1 MTNNIVNLFGRRGPV
16 IVNAN
21 PYDGS
26 CPHCGDAD
34 GMLNVGPDHWVVCRA
49 HKTKWRI
56 GSNLY
61 SSWRED
67 RNATRFSCLKA
78 SPPVTTRHRCHR
90 SSPSVIVRHH
100 SPPPDPPLSTSD
112 AGDA

>member
-1 MTNNIVNLFGRRGPV
+1 MTSNIVNLFGRRGPT
-16 IVNAN
+16 IANAN

-34 GMLNVGPDHWVVCRA
+34 VMFNIGPDHWVVCHA

-61 SSWRED
+61 SSWRDQTEAD
-67 RNATRFSCLKA
+67 WTRNSYL
-78 SPPVTTRHRCHR
+78 
-90 SSPSVIVRHH
+90 
-100 SPPPDPPLSTSD
+100 LSTYMTVKPIFPAAEHAADDRPLDDPLPPSMR
-112 AGDA
+112 A